1 MEEESPLLVTATG
14 ASLVSG
20 ESIRGVVVQ
29 DAHAEALTALRA
41 EGIVTIDGL
50 KDVPID
56 VIRAAAA
63 ATGLPLG
70 YVARPGWI
78 VKRLR
83 LWREG
88 RWTPPGTTPAAAT
101 PAPHTPAPAT
111 PQTGVWAQV
120 LDQLATMVPQSEFT
134 TWLAATMLLDLD
146 HERAVIGCPLV
157 FIRDHLAAHYADQL
171 AAVLNT
177 VLGRV
182 VNIEFAVGG
191 LES

>member
-88 RWTPPGTTPAAAT
+88 RWTPPGTTPV
-101 PAPHTPAPAT
+101 PAPAPASHTPALAT

-120 LDQLATMVPQSEFT
+120 LSQLAAMIPQSEFT
-134 TWLAATMLLDLD
+134 TWFASTVLLDLD
-146 HERAVIGCPLV
+146 QERVVIGCPLV
-157 FIRDHLAAHYADQL
+157 FVRDHLAAHYADQL
-171 AAVLNT
+171 AAVLTT

-182 VNIEFAVGG
+182 VSIEFAVGG
-191 LES
+191 LE